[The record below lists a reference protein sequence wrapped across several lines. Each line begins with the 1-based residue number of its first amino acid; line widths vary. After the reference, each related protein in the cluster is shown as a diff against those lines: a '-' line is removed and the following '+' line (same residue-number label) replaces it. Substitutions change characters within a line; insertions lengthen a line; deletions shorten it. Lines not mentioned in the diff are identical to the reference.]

1 MFRLFFIADT
11 EIMSPIIVAVLMGII
26 AAGALWVDHTV
37 LRKKSG
43 ELPKNE
49 YIRVFI
55 LGSGIGYIASLIST
69 SDMSIGW
76 SGVEEVSDSLKTGMP
91 KF

>member
-1 MFRLFFIADT
+1 
-11 EIMSPIIVAVLMGII
+11 MSPIIVAVLMGII